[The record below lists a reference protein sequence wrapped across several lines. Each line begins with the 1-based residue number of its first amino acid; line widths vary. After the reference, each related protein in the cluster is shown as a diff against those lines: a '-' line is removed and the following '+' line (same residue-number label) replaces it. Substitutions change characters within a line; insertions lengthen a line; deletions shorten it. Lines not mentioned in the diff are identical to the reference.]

1 MVKQLSTKDRALKE
15 GWALLQQ
22 HGYNGF
28 SFQDIAE
35 RLGIKKPSL
44 YVHFASKET
53 LILAIL
59 KSYGELFTKW
69 STTINT
75 DKPIERVRK
84 VFDVFYSFT
93 SDHQKVCP
101 ILALTADTDI
111 PSKEIKKAM
120 HTFVDNWLEW
130 LAQQIA
136 EGQKDGSIRKDMEP
150 AALAAF
156 IYSQGMGSQ
165 YQSRLRKDPTLTLK
179 SGDMIIQLIR
189 SSK

>member
-1 MVKQLSTKDRALKE
+1 MKQLSTKQRALKE

-28 SFQDIAE
+28 SFQDIAD

-44 YVHFASKET
+44 YVHFPSKED
-53 LILAIL
+53 LILTIL
-59 KSYGELFTKW
+59 QNYSDMFDQW
-69 STTINT
+69 STRLNK
-75 DKPIERVRK
+75 DKPVERVRR

-93 SDHQKVCP
+93 SDHQKICP
-101 ILALTADTDI
+101 ILALTVDTSI

-120 HTFVDNWLEW
+120 EMFVEKWLNWL
-130 LAQQIA
+130 AKQIA
-136 EGQKDGSIRKDMEP
+136 EGQKDGSIRKDMDPE
-150 AALAAF
+150 ALAAF

-165 YQSRLRKDPTLTLK
+165 FQARLRKEPTLPLK
-179 SGDMIIQLIR
+179 SGDMITKLIR